1 MTSRSKQIYTLLW
14 LFCSGAP
21 FFLFAQPG
29 VPLKIQPAAWNVL
42 NAAAISGDQPL
53 LSFGNG
59 QCDLFYATAK
69 TYVLFAKALKSGHSS
84 AHRPASYYFGQF
96 PDTVG
101 WQRAEK
107 QQMYAALVA
116 VEHRGAAG
124 PKVVYVRKGGRGNG
138 SSWRYAFGDLQAAL
152 AVVKPGQQIWVAA
165 GTYFPTEGKD
175 RDASFVIPDSVRL
188 YGGFAGYETD
198 LYQRQWDKQLTI
210 LSGEIG
216 EPGPNDNSYTVVYTE
231 LVGGHTLVDGFVITG
246 GYADGVQQLGDPQR
260 CGGGWYNNGT
270 GGQSSPTIAN
280 CLFIHNYA
288 RDGAGFYSS
297 ASNGEANPTFLDC
310 QFVNNRADL
319 DGGGLFID
327 SREGRSEV
335 QVEHCYFTDNR
346 SNFGSGISNRSEL
359 GQTILTLER
368 CVFET
373 NTAYV
378 RKVIHNASELEQGA
392 EVNFLKI
399 ERACRFADN
408 ISVVGEDENTTTAS
422 GQGKKLKRGEIA
434 YLAF

>member
-297 ASNGEANPTFLDC
+297 AS
-310 QFVNNRADL
+310 
-319 DGGGLFID
+319 
-327 SREGRSEV
+327 GRS
-335 QVEHCYFTDNR
+335 Q
-346 SNFGSGISNRSEL
+346 SNLPRL
-359 GQTILTLER
+359 
-368 CVFET
+368 
-373 NTAYV
+373 
-378 RKVIHNASELEQGA
+378 
-392 EVNFLKI
+392 
-399 ERACRFADN
+399 
-408 ISVVGEDENTTTAS
+408 SVC
-422 GQGKKLKRGEIA
+422 Q
-434 YLAF
+434 

>member
-1 MTSRSKQIYTLLW
+1 MTSPSKQIYTLLW
-14 LFCSGAP
+14 LLGSGIP
-21 FFLFAQPG
+21 SLLFAQAG
-29 VPLKIQPAAWNVL
+29 LPLKIQPSVWNALKAVG
-42 NAAAISGDQPL
+42 ISVDHPFYTFGD
-53 LSFGNG
+53 GRG
-59 QCDLFYATAK
+59 DLFYEAAETH
-69 TYVLFAKALKSGHSS
+69 VLFAKALKQGRLPAQRS
-84 AHRPASYYFGQF
+84 ASYYLGQF
-96 PDTVG
+96 PDTTA
-101 WQRAEK
+101 WQWSEK
-107 QQMYAALVA
+107 QQMYAALAA
-116 VEHRGAAG
+116 VELRGEAA
-124 PKVVYVRKGGRGNG
+124 PSVIYVRKGGRGNG
-138 SSWRYAFGDLQAAL
+138 SSWRYAMGDLQAAL

-165 GTYFPTEGKD
+165 GAYFPTERDD
-175 RDASFVIPDSVRL
+175 RHASFVVPDSVRL

-198 LYQRQWDKQLTI
+198 LYQRQWDKHLTI

-216 EPGPNDNSYTVVYTE
+216 EPGPEDNSYTVVYTE
-231 LVGGHTLVDGFVITG
+231 WVGAHTLVDGFVITG
-246 GYADGVQQLGDPQR
+246 GYADGVQQLGDPRR

-297 ASNGEANPTFLDC
+297 ANNGEANPTFLDC

-319 DGGGLFID
+319 DGGGLFFD
-327 SREGRSEV
+327 SREGKSEV
-335 QVEHCYFTDNR
+335 QIEHCYFTDNR

-359 GQTILTLER
+359 GRTILTLER

-378 RKVIHNASELEQGA
+378 RKVIHNASELDQGA

-408 ISVVGEDENTTTAS
+408 LSVVGEDENTTTAS
-422 GQGKKLKRGEIA
+422 GQAKKLRRGEIA